1 MFPTLFATAL
11 QDKYDPIYFNYL
23 FSNNCKTEVE
33 NYKILFKKVECVLDG
48 FVVSIFLHFFL
59 FIEEYALF
67 FFLGSPS
74 AAGDGCGHVVMYQDS
89 GTLASKNYPGTYPNY
104 TLCEKKIQVPQGK
117 RLILKIGDL
126 DIESQKCESSYLTIL
141 SSSTLHGK
149 SVISPASIS

>member
-1 MFPTLFATAL
+1 MPV
-11 QDKYDPIYFNYL
+11 KYFQI
-23 FSNNCKTEVE
+23 SI
-33 NYKILFKKVECVLDG
+33 ILLKNSVAKVN
-48 FVVSIFLHFFL
+48 IFLNEDTNL
-59 FIEEYALF
+59 LLGREE
-67 FFLGSPS
+67 
-74 AAGDGCGHVVMYQDS
+74 S

>member
-1 MFPTLFATAL
+1 M
-11 QDKYDPIYFNYL
+11 
-23 FSNNCKTEVE
+23 
-33 NYKILFKKVECVLDG
+33 
-48 FVVSIFLHFFL
+48 
-59 FIEEYALF
+59 F
-67 FFLGSPS
+67 FFLGSP

-89 GTLASKNYPGTYPNY
+89 GTLTSKNYPGTYPNY

-149 SVISPASIS
+149 SKQVISPASIS